1 MAETMHSKRD
11 DLKDSFYLHIM
22 RSSIGAG
29 LRDHYS
35 SSEPLPDRL
44 NALLEELEQAEDNVT
59 GNPAGRRSSG

>member
-1 MAETMHSKRD
+1 LPETMHSKRD

-44 NALLEELEQAEDNVT
+44 TELLDELDKAESDITDNST
-59 GNPAGRRSSG
+59 GHASSR